1 LTLTPSSQRDVG
13 LGTRFGRGIAP
24 RWEILGLAC
33 AALFLAGCA
42 TPGPLHVYAP
52 TSGGQRPIL
61 DAGGGATLEVPS
73 FLQEGDRVVGFAY
86 DPYTD
91 HFFQRLDPGD
101 RIRVVDR
108 PARAIK
114 REFVVA
120 GLPKGGGDLA
130 LRPRS
135 GHLFLLG
142 AAPGE
147 VFETTRLG
155 RLVGRIQLDPTTGP
169 LTGLAFDSV
178 REELLALGS
187 DGRRVTAHAL
197 DGRLRREL
205 RLATPAGSSLAFDS
219 DQREFHA
226 PLRDR
231 PGAFGVFDET
241 GRLLRTVTL
250 PGTTGLLDLGPRS
263 LIRVF

>member
-1 LTLTPSSQRDVG
+1 VSGVV
-13 LGTRFGRGIAP
+13 A
-24 RWEILGLAC
+24 LAL
-33 AALFLAGCA
+33 AALLFGGCA
-42 TPGPLHVYAP
+42 TPGPLHVYVLTAA
-52 TSGGQRPIL
+52 GQRPIL
-61 DAGGGATLEVPS
+61 DTGNGSTLEVPS
-73 FLQEGDRVVGFAY
+73 FLEEGDRVVGLAY

-91 HFFQRLDPGD
+91 HFFLRLEPGD

-120 GLPKGGGDLA
+120 GLPAGGGDLA

-155 RLVGRIQLDPTTGP
+155 RLVGQFQLEDTAGP
-169 LTGLAFDSV
+169 QTGLAFDPA
-178 REELLALGS
+178 RDELLALGA
-187 DGRRVTAHAL
+187 DGRRITAHEL
-197 DGRLRREL
+197 GGRLRREL
-205 RLATPAGSSLAFDS
+205 RLAQPAGPSLAFDS
-219 DQREFHA
+219 ERREFHA

-231 PGAFGVFDET
+231 PGEFGIFDET
-241 GRLLRTVTL
+241 GRLQRTVTL
-250 PGTTGLLDLGPRS
+250 PGTAGLLDLGPRS